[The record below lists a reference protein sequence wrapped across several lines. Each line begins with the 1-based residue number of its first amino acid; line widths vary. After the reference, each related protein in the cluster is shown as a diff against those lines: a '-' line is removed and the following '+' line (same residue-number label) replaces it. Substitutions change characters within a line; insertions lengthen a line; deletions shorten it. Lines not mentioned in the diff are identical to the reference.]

1 MIFQHDSNAS
11 LTRKLRSVGY
21 RCFVKYLPLFE
32 GRLPSYEAATY
43 LEEKERFTAPASR
56 TRVSNARSI
65 LDSGQRD
72 AALRIISEASKV
84 PEAVREAARTALRN
98 SP

>member
-11 LTRKLRSVGY
+11 LIRKLRSVGY
-21 RCFVKYLPLFE
+21 SCFVKYLPLFE
-32 GRLPSYEAATY
+32 GRQPSYEAAAY
-43 LEEKERFTAPASR
+43 LEEKECFTAPASR

-65 LDSGQRD
+65 LASGQRD
-72 AALRIISEASKV
+72 AALRVIAEASKV
-84 PEAVREAARTALRN
+84 PEAVREAARTALTN

>member
-32 GRLPSYEAATY
+32 GRPPSYEAATY
-43 LEEKERFTAPASR
+43 L
-56 TRVSNARSI
+56 
-65 LDSGQRD
+65 
-72 AALRIISEASKV
+72 
-84 PEAVREAARTALRN
+84 
-98 SP
+98 